1 MNYLERKKPAVF
13 KPIIDDYFLR
23 IAQWAGVDAERVK
36 KILETLNANRY
47 SGFEYLYTA
56 ARKVK
61 SVLFIEKVEAQLN
74 YGYSRQIFN
83 SIDINYVYVGES
95 EYDYD
100 PAELESD
107 DYAVILDNYP
117 SKAAHALRQDKFWG
131 GNVAEVVGV
140 WLTKEGLECVYKATP
155 KEFVILGADPID
167 YFEQVIAAGFGVLPP
182 YTPPPPVVELV
193 LPSFLPLL
201 SSDDE
206 EEDGD
211 DEEKE
216 AENIIE
222 ELVEKIAKPAAK
234 AAAKPAAK
242 AAAKPAAKKPT
253 KAEKPPKEEDH
264 IDDDEPEDDD
274 IIEDEEFDDETDL
287 LDDDDDFDDD
297 DDENDDSDSYS
308 GKNDD
313 YDSDY

>member
-1 MNYLERKKPAVF
+1 MNYLERKKSAIF

-23 IAQWAGVDAERVK
+23 LAQWAGVDAERVK

-47 SGFEYLYTA
+47 TSFEYLYTA

-74 YGYSRQIFN
+74 YGYSRQLFN
-83 SIDINYVYVGES
+83 SVELNYVYVGES

-107 DYAVILDNYP
+107 DFAVILDNYP
-117 SKAAHALRQDKFWG
+117 KKAAPALRQDKFWG
-131 GNVAEVVGV
+131 GNLAEIAGV

-155 KEFVILGADPID
+155 KEFVILGEDPID
-167 YFEQVIAAGFGVLPP
+167 YLEQVIAAGFGVLPA
-182 YTPPPPVVELV
+182 YVPPAPIIELV

-201 SSDDE
+201 SDDE
-206 EEDGD
+206 DDD
-211 DEEKE
+211 DEEKDEKE
-216 AENIIE
+216 ATKI
-222 ELVEKIAKPAAK
+222 VEKLADKIIAKPVAKKPAAK
-234 AAAKPAAK
+234 AKVEKPRKPAV
-242 AAAKPAAKKPT
+242 
-253 KAEKPPKEEDH
+253 EDP
-264 IDDDEPEDDD
+264 IDDEEPEDDE
-274 IIEDEEFDDETDL
+274 IIDDEEFDDEADL

-297 DDENDDSDSYS
+297 NEDDNDDSDNYS
-308 GKNDD
+308 GSNDD